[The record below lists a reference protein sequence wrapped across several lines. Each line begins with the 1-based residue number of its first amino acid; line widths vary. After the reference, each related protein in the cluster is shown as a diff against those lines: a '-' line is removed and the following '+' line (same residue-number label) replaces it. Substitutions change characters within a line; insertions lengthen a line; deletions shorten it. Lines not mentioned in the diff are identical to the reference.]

1 MMAVLFGEAPNA
13 DGWIKTTMI
22 QYKMDSHENGY
33 TINADDIPDYP
44 EGGMGVG
51 WVQYYHPS
59 KDEWK
64 FEQIKAPYTKEE
76 TLLEIASAI
85 RELAQAIKEK

>member
-1 MMAVLFGEAPNA
+1 MAVLFGEAPNA
-13 DGWIKTTMI
+13 EGWVKTTMI

-33 TINADDIPDYP
+33 SINADDIPDYP
-44 EGGMGVG
+44 DGGMGVG
-51 WVQYYHPS
+51 WAQYYHPE

-64 FEQIKAPYTKEE
+64 FEKIKVPYTKEE

>member
-1 MMAVLFGEAPNA
+1 MAVVFGEAPNA
-13 DGWIKTTMI
+13 EGWIKVTMI
-22 QYKMDSHENGY
+22 QYQIDSHENGH
-33 TINADDIPDYP
+33 TINPKNIPEYP
-44 EGGMGVG
+44 EGGFGVG

-64 FEQIKAPYTKEE
+64 FEQIKVPYTKEE